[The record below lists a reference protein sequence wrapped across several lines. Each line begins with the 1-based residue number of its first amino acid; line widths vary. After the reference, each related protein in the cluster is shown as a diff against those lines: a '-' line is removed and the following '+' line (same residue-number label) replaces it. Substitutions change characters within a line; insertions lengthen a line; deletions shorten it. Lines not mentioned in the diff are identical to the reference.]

1 MSETETIADEERKSI
16 PDFPSYLI
24 TRSGL
29 IYSARHARR
38 DLIRQ
43 SGPLEESNVYIQHPG
58 DDEVSVKHNVAKLVK
73 KTFDA

>member
-1 MSETETIADEERKSI
+1 MNETETIDEERKGI

-29 IYSARHARR
+29 IYSARTGRELSR
-38 DLIRQ
+38 P

-58 DDEVSVKHNVAKLVK
+58 DDEVSVRRKVAKLVK
-73 KTFDA
+73 RTFDA